1 MRTSMTNDWQTTQ
14 IFLSDNGVFEV
25 EVSASSYRLRCG
37 CNGYSTRLSCK
48 HTRFVKQRM
57 NANNGV
63 YPTEISNRASKVDSL
78 IASKDPKAF
87 RELLVHYGKIEVV

>member
-25 EVSASSYRLRCG
+25 EVSASTYRLRCG
-37 CNGYSTRLSCK
+37 CDGYSSRLRCK

-57 NANNGV
+57 NENGGV
-63 YPTEISNRASKVDSL
+63 YPTEVSNRASKVDSL

-87 RELLVHYGKIEVV
+87 RELLIHYGKIEVL